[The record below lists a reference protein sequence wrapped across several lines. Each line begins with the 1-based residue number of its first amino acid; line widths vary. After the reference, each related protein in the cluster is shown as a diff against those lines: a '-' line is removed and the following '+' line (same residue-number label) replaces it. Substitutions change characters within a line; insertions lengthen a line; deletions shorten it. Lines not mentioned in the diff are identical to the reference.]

1 MGNISKPEEEDIVE
15 ANERQQKQK
24 QHKGKVDFHKQKNP
38 SKLKNGP
45 RVKLTNFNIESDLN
59 FLKYYQLYQICF
71 YIKIKG
77 KKHFLPEKLTFQVC
91 TV

>member
-38 SKLKNGP
+38 SKLKKWTQSEINKFQY
-45 RVKLTNFNIESDLN
+45 RVRS
-59 FLKYYQLYQICF
+59 
-71 YIKIKG
+71 
-77 KKHFLPEKLTFQVC
+77 
-91 TV
+91 